1 MPAMRFS
8 FALCDNFGGTR
19 FAVFLSIFKMSNR
32 KIRLISNPR
41 AGRGGAHRAREVA
54 RFCEHM
60 AAHGVAVEVELTT
73 GPHDATRLARRAA
86 EEGARVVIVSGG
98 DGTIN
103 EALQGLVNTN
113 VRLGI
118 WPAGT
123 ANVLARE
130 LRLPFD
136 AEAAA
141 EVFARGKVLRISVG
155 CATQEESGERRYFV
169 LMAGIG
175 LDASVVERVLPALKR
190 RVGEVAFWY
199 SGLGHLADWQPS
211 VFTVEI
217 DGREYPATFA
227 AVGKAPRYGGGL
239 AITPRARLDRA
250 EFEICLVN
258 SHSRFRFLYLLTH
271 AIRGGVPEKTHAVC
285 FTRTTRAR
293 ATGDALVQADGELI
307 GHLPMTFEIVPDAI
321 EIIVPEGMR
330 DS

>member
-1 MPAMRFS
+1 
-8 FALCDNFGGTR
+8 
-19 FAVFLSIFKMSNR
+19 MSNR
-32 KIRLISNPR
+32 TIRLISNPN
-41 AGRGGAHRAREVA
+41 AGRGGVQRAREVT
-54 RFCEHM
+54 RFCERLK
-60 AAHGVAVEVELTT
+60 AHGIAVEVEHTT
-73 GPHDATRLARRAA
+73 GPHDATRLARLAA
-86 EEGARVVIVSGG
+86 KEGARAVIVSGG

-130 LRLPFD
+130 LHLPFD

-155 CATQEESGERRYFV
+155 CATEEESGARRYFV

-239 AITPRARLDRA
+239 AITPRARLDSA